1 MNCGPQADSGLSLN
15 RRLGLADI
23 KRICFGAPPFAL
35 VSSHHVMYL
44 SASCIFFSCLA
55 SADI

>member
-15 RRLGLADI
+15 TRLGLAAL
-23 KRICFGAPPFAL
+23 KEFALEPPFTL
-35 VSSHHVMYL
+35 VSSHRVIYL
-44 SASCIFFSCLA
+44 SASCVFFSCLA